1 MSKEQE
7 KPEDMRR
14 LDAERERLQVMR
26 LEELRA
32 EIKKGLDSGSPS
44 LWDPEEIIAAGRA
57 LRAAK
62 RKSVCD
68 PSLYE

>member
-14 LDAERERLQVMR
+14 LEA
-26 LEELRA
+26 LRT
-32 EIKKGLDSGSPS
+32 EIKKGLDSGPPS

-68 PSLYE
+68 SSPYE